1 VKENDAVCQE
11 VNVRNLRERKKSES
25 GAYFNQIL
33 EADWPQA
40 GQENQRILRS
50 TPALLQHPAAPAMTA
65 LFFLH
70 RDLSPRAALLGKP
83 EARRGYQAS
92 SPTPQALWMAD

>member
-1 VKENDAVCQE
+1 MFVTYGSGKKVNQE
-11 VNVRNLRERKKSES
+11 LISIRSSKPI
-25 GAYFNQIL
+25 G
-33 EADWPQA
+33 QA